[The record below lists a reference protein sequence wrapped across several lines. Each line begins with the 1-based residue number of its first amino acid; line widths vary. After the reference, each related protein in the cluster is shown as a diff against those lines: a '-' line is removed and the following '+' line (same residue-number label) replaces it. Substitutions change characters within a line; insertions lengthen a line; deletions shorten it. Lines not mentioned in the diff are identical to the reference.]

1 MNYLP
6 GVVEEKVVDVVEIVV
21 VVVVVMFGG
30 VGLGIGGAVYIKKLH
45 IIMFWLSFLRLDIS
59 CGICQIGL
67 NN

>member
-6 GVVEEKVVDVVEIVV
+6 GVVEKKVVDVVEIVV

-45 IIMFWLSFLRLDIS
+45 IILFWLGFFKA
-59 CGICQIGL
+59 
-67 NN
+67 